1 MKKLLKKII
10 KKLLP
15 LIFITTI
22 LISLN
27 VYLQTYPSKILG
39 RIIDLLSNIN
49 ENKRV
54 ILKNIYILLGS
65 AIRNNCIKNYLEI
78 YGCNYYKNY

>member
-1 MKKLLKKII
+1 MKNLLKKTI

-15 LIFITTI
+15 LIFFTSI
-22 LISLN
+22 LISIN

-49 ENKRV
+49 DNKS
-54 ILKNIYILLGS
+54 IIIKNIYILLGS

-78 YGCNYYKNY
+78 YGCNYY